1 MGAVRARLEA
11 YKAAGIQHVLIAPE
25 EREIDEYLAA
35 VERVAHH
42 AAGL

>member
-25 EREIDEYLAA
+25 EREIDEYLAV
-35 VERVAHH
+35 VERVARC
-42 AAGL
+42 AEGL